1 MEKEILKVML
11 IFELE
16 SKARKSTLPIEKT
29 CAYILLKKILNKEV
43 EDEESIN

>member
-16 SKARKSTLPIEKT
+16 SKVRNSTLPIEKT
-29 CAYILLKKILNKEV
+29 CAYILLKKLLNKEV
-43 EDEESIN
+43 EDEKI